1 MGLYIS
7 ESKEINNPYKYAS
20 DGQPI
25 GLPLVRGHIPDSII
39 PFPWFFALISFQF
52 AGLGMILIFGSPF
65 NIAHLSLHP
74 LQPVPSVFEFVENKF
89 E

>member
-65 NIAHLSLHP
+65 YTVIVGFPPYKTSKDQFMFAL
-74 LQPVPSVFEFVENKF
+74 
-89 E
+89 